1 MIPMNEAQTH
11 ECLAD
16 AGCDQ
21 RMIAQFDDLCRQDQL
36 RRLADY
42 RRLLLDHI
50 HAGQKKLDRLDYLIW
65 TIQSAAD
72 VKEGKR

>member
-1 MIPMNEAQTH
+1 MIE
-11 ECLAD
+11 
-16 AGCDQ
+16 
-21 RMIAQFDDLCRQDQL
+21 QFDALCRQDQL

-50 HAGQKKLDRLDYLIW
+50 HAGQKKLDCLDYLIW